1 MMGKKLLETRISKK
15 IIFGITLLLFIL
27 ILYFCV
33 GFIGKTIANNRNIK
47 MLAAGCNYM
56 LVIDVTDAIDTIT
69 NEKLLIWDATD
80 EELLFWN
87 GKLDCEKQKVQ
98 VFVSEY
104 SFENGY
110 VKIPNNCSYGVIL
123 KKAAWKDVK
132 PLVFNK
138 NQVFHCLQINDFK
151 TQQVLY
157 KNYKKNYC
165 DKERW

>member
-15 IIFGITLLLFIL
+15 IIFRITLLLFIL

-47 MLAAGCNYM
+47 MLASGCNYM

-69 NEKLLIWDATD
+69 NE
-80 EELLFWN
+80 ELLLWN

-138 NQVFHCLQINDFK
+138 NQVFHCLQINDLK

-157 KNYKKNYC
+157 KNYKK
-165 DKERW
+165 

>member
-1 MMGKKLLETRISKK
+1 MIGKKLLETRISKK
-15 IIFGITLLLFIL
+15 IIFWITLLLFIL
-27 ILYFCV
+27 ILWVWV
-33 GFIGKTIANNRNIK
+33 GFIGKIIANNRNIK
-47 MLAAGCNYM
+47 MLSFGCNYM
-56 LVIDVTDAIDTIT
+56 LVIDVTDAIDTLT
-69 NEKLLIWDATD
+69 NK
-80 EELLFWN
+80 ELLLWDE
-87 GKLDCEKQKVQ
+87 KLDCEKQKVQ

-138 NQVFHCLQINDFK
+138 NQVFHCLQINDLK

>member
-1 MMGKKLLETRISKK
+1 MGKKLLETRISKK

-47 MLAAGCNYM
+47 MLASGCNYM
-56 LVIDVTDAIDTIT
+56 LVIDVTDAIVTIT
-69 NEKLLIWDATD
+69 NE
-80 EELLFWN
+80 ELLLWD

-110 VKIPNNCSYGVIL
+110 VKIPNKNSYGVIL
-123 KKAAWKDVK
+123 YKAPWENVK
-132 PLVFNK
+132 PLLFNR
-138 NQVFHCLQINDFK
+138 NQVFHCLQINDLK

-157 KNYKKNYC
+157 KNYKKN
-165 DKERW
+165 KK

>member
-1 MMGKKLLETRISKK
+1 MIGKKLLETRISKK
-15 IIFGITLLLFIL
+15 IIFWITLLLFIL

-47 MLAAGCNYM
+47 MLSFGCNYM

-69 NEKLLIWDATD
+69 NE
-80 EELLFWN
+80 ELLLWDE
-87 GKLDCEKQKVQ
+87 KLDCEKQKVQ

-104 SFENGY
+104 SFENEY
-110 VKIPNNCSYGVIL
+110 VKIPKNCSYGVIL

-138 NQVFHCLQINDFK
+138 NQVFHCLQINDLK
-151 TQQVLY
+151 PQQVLY
-157 KNYKKNYC
+157 KNYAK
-165 DKERW
+165 

>member
-1 MMGKKLLETRISKK
+1 MISEKKNCKNWFC
-15 IIFGITLLLFIL
+15 IITVVSFFL

-47 MLAAGCNYM
+47 MLASGCNYM

-69 NEKLLIWDATD
+69 K
-80 EELLFWN
+80 EELLLWN

-132 PLVFNK
+132 PLVFNR
-138 NQVFHCLQINDFK
+138 NQVFHCLQINDLK

-157 KNYKKNYC
+157 KNYKKN
-165 DKERW
+165 KK

>member
-15 IIFGITLLLFIL
+15 IIFRITLLLFIL

-47 MLAAGCNYM
+47 MLASGCNYM

-69 NEKLLIWDATD
+69 NE
-80 EELLFWN
+80 ELLLWN

-138 NQVFHCLQINDFK
+138 NQVFHCLQINDLK

-157 KNYKKNYC
+157 KNYIKNN
-165 DKERW
+165 